1 MNRPIVLLVLLT
13 NLFWTQAHA
22 LSIFE
27 TTSSLQGAT
36 LQGLKFE
43 AGLGLNV
50 VLNQSGSGVLETA
63 TIVQKP
69 FDRAI
74 VSWNGLT
81 PTGTWLELSVRA
93 RIGSRWTT
101 YYQLAKWSTDPALE
115 RRSYASQSD
124 ADGFIDTD
132 TLKLKSVANAI
143 QIRVRFLSQN
153 RQSPKLNRL
162 VLSSFSSR
170 AAYTVRSV
178 PSNRLAWGM
187 DLVVPVRS
195 QMIYP
200 NGGEV
205 WCSPTTITM
214 LLEYWGNRLG
224 RNLADTVPQAVAAVW
239 DKVYDGGGNWVLNT
253 AYLGTKGLSAYVTR
267 LDSLSQAEAYI
278 RQGIPLVVS
287 IKWKLGA
294 LQGAKLPSSNGHILL
309 LRGFTK
315 NGDPSTND
323 PAGKTETKKDIV
335 TVYNRTEFER
345 AWIEHSGGVVYVV
358 KPS

>member
-1 MNRPIVLLVLLT
+1 MGLWLLLSSLL
-13 NLFWTQAHA
+13 WWSRAEA

-27 TTSSLQGAT
+27 TSISLQGAK
-36 LQGLKFE
+36 LQGLSLK
-43 AGLGLNV
+43 AGLDLNV
-50 VLNQSGSGVLETA
+50 VLSQTKAGVLETA
-63 TIVQKP
+63 AILQKP

-81 PTGTWLELSVRA
+81 PKGTWLELSVRA
-93 RIGSRWTT
+93 RIGSRWTA
-101 YYQLAKWSTDPALE
+101 YYQLAKWSTDPSLE
-115 RRSYASQSD
+115 RSSYANQRD
-124 ADGFIDTD
+124 ADGFMDTD
-132 TLKLKSVANAI
+132 TLKLNAVANAT

-153 RQSPKLNRL
+153 GQSPSLNRL
-162 VLSSFSSR
+162 VLSTFSSQE
-170 AAYTVRSV
+170 AYTVRAV
-178 PSNRLAWGM
+178 PSNRLAWGT
-187 DLVVPVRS
+187 DLTVPIRS
-195 QMIYP
+195 QMIYA

-214 LLEYWGNRLG
+214 LLEYWSNRLG
-224 RNLADTVPQAVAAVW
+224 RKLADTVPQAVSAVW
-239 DKVYDGGGNWVLNT
+239 DKVYGGGGNWVLNT

-267 LDSLSQAEAYI
+267 LGSLSQAEAYI

-315 NGDPSTND
+315 NGDPITND

-335 TVYNRTEFER
+335 TVYNRAEFER
-345 AWIEHSGGVVYVV
+345 AWIQHSGGVVYVV